1 MSNAITL
8 YAKVPRTRSLGPF
21 VRFAVWVQGCPFRC
35 PGCMTTDAQ
44 PFEGGRL
51 TPIEQL
57 ADEMLATDDIEGL
70 TLSGGEP
77 FTQAAGLAALVQRVR
92 ARRELGLIVYS
103 GYRLEALRQMA
114 GADDGVA
121 GLLAQ
126 IDLLIDG
133 PYVAALNDGA
143 PLRGS
148 ANQRVLPLT
157 DRYLGSLHCYERD
170 QPRGVELHVDIGERM
185 LVGVPSA
192 RQLAWWQAWKTN
204 ESTTTSTE
212 ADHEKSL

>member
-1 MSNAITL
+1 
-8 YAKVPRTRSLGPF
+8 
-21 VRFAVWVQGCPFRC
+21 
-35 PGCMTTDAQ
+35 MTTDAQ

-51 TPIEQL
+51 TPLEQL
-57 ADEMLATDDIEGL
+57 ADEILATDDIEGL
-70 TLSGGEP
+70 TVSGGEP

-92 ARRELGLIVYS
+92 ARRALGLIVYS
-103 GYRLEALRQMA
+103 GYRLEALKQMA
-114 GADDGVA
+114 QDDIGVA
-121 GLLAQ
+121 ELLGQ

-133 PYVAALNDGA
+133 PYVEALNDGA

-157 DRYLGSLHCYERD
+157 GRYLESLHCYERD
-170 QPRGVELHVDIGERM
+170 QPRGVELHVEIGERM

-192 RQLAWWQAWKTN
+192 HQLAWWHAQKTN

-212 ADHEKSL
+212 ADNEKSL